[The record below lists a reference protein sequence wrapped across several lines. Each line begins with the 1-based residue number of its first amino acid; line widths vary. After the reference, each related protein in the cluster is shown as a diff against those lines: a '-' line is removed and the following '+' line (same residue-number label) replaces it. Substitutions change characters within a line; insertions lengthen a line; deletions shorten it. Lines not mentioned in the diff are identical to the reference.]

1 VTNDTSTA
9 STPATP
15 SASTRGPKR
24 WRIVGGVVAV
34 FLVLGGAA
42 IWYFVFRDT
51 APPAVNIEK
60 ASQSVEPGDAS
71 GGGDRSLDGTWTVD
85 TSVGSFDDFSSAFVG
100 YRVNEELAGVGAQ
113 TAFGR
118 TPNVT
123 GTMVIDGATATK
135 VAIDADLSTLESDEA
150 FRDGTLGGQALETD
164 RFPTAT
170 FALTEP
176 IQFGSV
182 PAGGETVKVDAT
194 GTLTLHGVTRDVTIP
209 LDAKLVNDV
218 IVVTGLLDIQFADY
232 GIQKPTSFRVLS
244 IEDRGQMELQLFFTR
259 Q

>member
-9 STPATP
+9 PTPATP
-15 SASTRGPKR
+15 SAPTRGPKR
-24 WRIVGGVVAV
+24 WRIVGGVIAV
-34 FLVLGGAA
+34 LLVLGGAA

-71 GGGDRSLDGTWTVD
+71 GGGDRLLDGTWTVD
-85 TSVGSFDDFSSAFVG
+85 TSVGSFDDFSSSFVG

-118 TPNVT
+118 SPNVT
-123 GTMVIDGATATK
+123 GTMVIDGTTATK
-135 VAIDADLSTLESDEA
+135 VAIDADLSTLESDEP
-150 FRDGTLGGQALETD
+150 FRDATLGGQALETG

-170 FALTEP
+170 FTLSEP
-176 IQFGSV
+176 IEFSSV
-182 PAGGETVKVDAT
+182 PADGETVEVDAT

-244 IEDRGQMELQLFFTR
+244 IEDRGQMELQLFFTK